1 MSSKRTTIMFAGV
14 TLAALV
20 TLACLGW
27 WSRAQLAPVGGS
39 DRPVIVHIARG
50 QGASAVARS
59 LEEAGLIRSAPAF
72 EMYLAWSGMGR
83 RLKAGYFEL
92 SPAMSGQEMAERIAS
107 GQVAHRRIT
116 IPEGLRLEQIARR
129 VEQSGLVTADELL
142 AAAVPETIEGRVSF
156 PPPPGPDLEGYLL
169 PQTYEFTF
177 GVSAAEIVRRMASE
191 LDAEFVRPNAGEIAA
206 SKLTLHEI
214 ITLASLVE
222 REARVDEDRPKIAGV
237 LMNRLAR
244 GMKLQCDPTCVYGA
258 AHVGQVDRDDL
269 PRIGRAE
276 GHATFSRPLVD
287 EDAAVVPEEAVRAVL
302 GEVEV
307 EIAVVVGVRPGDAEA
322 VPRVA
327 EKFRRPVGEDA
338 AVIDE

>member
-1 MSSKRTTIMFAGV
+1 M
-14 TLAALV
+14 
-20 TLACLGW
+20 
-27 WSRAQLAPVGGS
+27 
-39 DRPVIVHIARG
+39 
-50 QGASAVARS
+50 
-59 LEEAGLIRSAPAF
+59 
-72 EMYLAWSGMGR
+72 
-83 RLKAGYFEL
+83 KAGYFEL

-244 GMKLQCDPTCVYGA
+244 GMKLQCD
-258 AHVGQVDRDDL
+258 
-269 PRIGRAE
+269 
-276 GHATFSRPLVD
+276 ATVQY
-287 EDAAVVPEEAVRAVL
+287 AL
-302 GEVEV
+302 GEHKSRLTFEDLKVDSPYNTYLHEGLPPGP
-307 EIAVVVGVRPGDAEA
+307 IACPGIASLNAALHPAAIDALFYVARPDGTHVFTRTYEEHLAA
-322 VPRVA
+322 I
-327 EKFRRPVGEDA
+327 RRIRGG
-338 AVIDE
+338 